1 MMNIFCQGLV
11 VELSVESLMGFFLW
25 VKIVNNNNNIRS
37 ALTPEKFC
45 STVKVVPIIIGAL
58 GTFPK
63 GLEEWLWMIWMS
75 NLSKM
80 LQRACLLGSARVLRK
95 CSNT

>member
-1 MMNIFCQGLV
+1 MV
-11 VELSVESLMGFFLW
+11 VDLSVESLMGFFLW